1 NRKMSTR
8 GNVLLPTL
16 KLTGEGPFIF
26 PIPALHESLTVVPL
40 HLRREGNWRLF
51 WQHPFQGG
59 FPMSTKAAEHH
70 EHAAGH
76 HKEAAKQHKAG
87 HHEKAAHHAH
97 TARGHHE
104 HATHHATEAAKAHTE
119 EHGHQ

>member
-1 NRKMSTR
+1 MSTR

-16 KLTGEGPFIF
+16 KPTGELPFIF

-70 EHAAGH
+70 EQTVPRLTLLVKSPLHRAPSGVTRDGVRAAQSVP
-76 HKEAAKQHKAG
+76 A
-87 HHEKAAHHAH
+87 
-97 TARGHHE
+97 
-104 HATHHATEAAKAHTE
+104 
-119 EHGHQ
+119 